1 MTKKIVTLLLSLL
14 LVLNL
19 VACGS
24 TETPGSADT
33 PDDTAP
39 VVEAMTPNEGENMQ
53 TETVEDTAPALE
65 AEIPVEEDM
74 RLPETKNSEAAE
86 EKEVPS
92 VEEIG
97 ERNTSVPNAVEDKE
111 SAEVE
116 KEGALASDNIGEPA
130 APQQPVHQHSY
141 ATSVTP
147 ATCTTKGYTTYT
159 CECGHSYTADY
170 NGGNGHSYEE
180 VYENLP
186 VYESVPIMRCGAC
199 HENLDDVGGVAHIK
213 EEALAG
219 NPGGGS
225 SYGDTIQVLIC
236 YEDQL
241 VGYACSVCGA
251 ER

>member
-1 MTKKIVTLLLSLL
+1 MRKMNIAAACLLTLLLVFSLA
-14 LVLNL
+14 
-19 VACGS
+19 ACGAKPA
-24 TETPGSADT
+24 EE
-33 PDDTAP
+33 DTAADEP
-39 VVEAMTPNEGENMQ
+39 QKEQEVVVDAGEEEKVEPTPNMTVGK
-53 TETVEDTAPALE
+53 ETNNAESEQKKALVEDTTEHIEVDVANK
-65 AEIPVEEDM
+65 PVEEEQTLTPDV
-74 RLPETKNSEAAE
+74 T
-86 EKEVPS
+86 
-92 VEEIG
+92 
-97 ERNTSVPNAVEDKE
+97 EDKQPTE
-111 SAEVE
+111 IE
-116 KEGALASDNIGEPA
+116 KSDIPASDNSGEPA
-130 APQQPVHQHSY
+130 VPQQPVHQHSY
-141 ATSVTP
+141 NTSATL

-186 VYESVPIMRCGAC
+186 VYESVPIVRCGAC

-241 VGYACSVCGA
+241 VGYACAVCGA